1 MRYTG
6 LDLRRSFS
14 SISLLDTV
22 LPPFRLMCLLC
33 SVRLHFLPV
42 YSRSIQRSGP
52 WLEPPRLIDSS
63 GSPRR

>member
-14 SISLLDTV
+14 SISVLDTV

-33 SVRLHFLPV
+33 DVRLIFCLFILAPFSV
-42 YSRSIQRSGP
+42 AAPG
-52 WLEPPRLIDSS
+52 WNLLDS
-63 GSPRR
+63 